1 MPTTGLVRAVV
12 GLEAETTMAGDLRM
26 GANLWENGWSWGWG
40 QGRIRGDS
48 GGGVLKN
55 EFNSAIA
62 ELNFPVT
69 LPLRKCCSA
78 GVGVAVKASPWVD
91 ALKVA
96 SDFSWLLKSFI
107 S

>member
-78 GVGVAVKASPWVD
+78 GVGVGCEGFALGGCFKSRIRLFLVVK
-91 ALKVA
+91 K
-96 SDFSWLLKSFI
+96 FH
-107 S
+107 